1 MVMADQLHNMYFLLK
16 LFANVYLVD
25 KVLGKFD
32 NEQER
37 GLLMGNQES
46 NLISIAILLIVP
58 FALLHVVDYREK
70 FWKVGG
76 GARLDLQRAIIRKYL
91 NFAESSRSLIT
102 FGDVLMA
109 VTRDAVGIVHEGFAK
124 VISVGQAVGQLV
136 AILLFQVL
144 SPFAFGSDFKPLG
157 FAVLFIF
164 PLFLIAFLLA
174 RQRITSR
181 FLAETN
187 RAQDA
192 IVDNVARIVMN
203 YSMIADYNKRLFFI
217 ERYEK
222 RLKEFNKAATA
233 VNVIL
238 LNNNY
243 FGSWLTILFVA
254 AYTVIGGI
262 QVTRGDTKLGIF
274 LANLSIINQI
284 GNSWGSI
291 YKVLM
296 SIQSTFALGDK
307 VAWIMNLPT
316 DLPDRKALNRDRRRL
331 TSDARQNLLQ
341 SMESS
346 DGIPLDFLTI
356 YVDNID
362 YSYSDASL
370 NPSVADR
377 KQALN
382 SAGRMEVEQGELAA
396 IVGKPE
402 CGKSTLLKILGG
414 VILPKP
420 GGFYIPAHLRVL
432 HVGTDRFFF
441 NGSLFHNLNFGVAE
455 GDPDGRLERVVAI
468 CKKLG
473 MTKKTIEYVNEGV
486 DGQKLLWTEV
496 LTLTEQN
503 LCTLTRAL
511 TANPE
516 LLVIHKPTM
525 AYDEGYTMKVM
536 NTLREFIDQ
545 KGVNQDAAS
554 KHRRRPRTCIMTAV
568 ELLGIELVNRVYF
581 LSKDTGFKEVDK
593 YSIREEDIE

>member
-316 DLPDRKALNRDRRRL
+316 DLPDRK
-331 TSDARQNLLQ
+331 
-341 SMESS
+341 
-346 DGIPLDFLTI
+346 
-356 YVDNID
+356 D